1 MPFASSPTFGFV
13 YRSTVGHF
21 PQAFL
26 LLIAAVK
33 LCEGLIVGVVNYG
46 MRREEKELKKLE
58 QEREM
63 EKVKQEPE
71 VEKKQEPELEQEE
84 EAEAE
89 TEVEKEKTKL
99 MDDFEKK

>member
-33 LCEGLIVGVVNYG
+33 LCEGIIVGVVNYG

-71 VEKKQEPELEQEE
+71 VEKKQEPELEQEK
-84 EAEAE
+84 EAE
-89 TEVEKEKTKL
+89 TEVEKEKKKL